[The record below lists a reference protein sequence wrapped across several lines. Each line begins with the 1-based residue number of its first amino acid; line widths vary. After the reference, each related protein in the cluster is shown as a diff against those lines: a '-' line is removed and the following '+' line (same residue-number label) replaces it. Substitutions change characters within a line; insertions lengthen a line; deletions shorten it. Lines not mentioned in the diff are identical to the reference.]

1 MLEHFG
7 AIFLFTTFTP
17 HKREGLVRSA
27 APGCIPA
34 REREDRGETLHRC
47 PTCTGGMAVGLAGLV
62 APLLGRTAVRARRFG
77 SRLLRVGWF
86 GF

>member
-27 APGCIPA
+27 APGFIPA
-34 REREDRGETLHRC
+34 REREDRGKHFTDAQE
-47 PTCTGGMAVGLAGLV
+47 
-62 APLLGRTAVRARRFG
+62 G
-77 SRLLRVGWF
+77 SWQYRKSLQGADPSDHPRPAQVVWL
-86 GF
+86 